1 MTTHVTATRDQLA
14 SVVGAMLEDGHRL
27 ALVAAHED
35 AGFRVVYVLLGSDRV
50 EVTVEMPRD
59 DAWLPSLA
67 AICYPAGRFEREIRD
82 LYGIRPVDHPLPH
95 RLVRHAHWPTGYY
108 PMLKDADPGSRTMP
122 EGDGPSY
129 PFLEVEGDGVYEIP
143 VGPIHA
149 GLIEPGHFRFSV
161 VGETILRMKA
171 RLWFMHRGVEKLAE
185 GRAIDDVTP
194 LTERISG
201 DTANQ
206 GGP

>member
-14 SVVGAMLEDGHRL
+14 SVVGGLLEDGHRL

-35 AGFRVVYVLLGSDRV
+35 ADGFRVVYVLHGSDRV

-59 DAWLPSLA
+59 DAWLPTLA

-122 EGDGPSY
+122 EGDGS
-129 PFLEVEGDGVYEIP
+129 
-143 VGPIHA
+143 
-149 GLIEPGHFRFSV
+149 S
-161 VGETILRMKA
+161 
-171 RLWFMHRGVEKLAE
+171 
-185 GRAIDDVTP
+185 
-194 LTERISG
+194 
-201 DTANQ
+201 
-206 GGP
+206 